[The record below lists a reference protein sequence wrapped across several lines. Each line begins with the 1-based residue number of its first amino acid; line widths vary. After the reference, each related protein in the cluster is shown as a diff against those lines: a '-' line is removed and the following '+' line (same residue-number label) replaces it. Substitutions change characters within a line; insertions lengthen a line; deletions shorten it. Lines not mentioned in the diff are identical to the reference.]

1 MRIYSCEV
9 QSIISKN
16 ELVEVVYHFSK
27 ENNLNVGIKEVEY
40 VVNDLI
46 KNGYLKKADN
56 NMLKTIK
63 HDKNNEY
70 YTIGDEYKIYLIK
83 KVEENKNKQLI
94 KIANLVSCYTVD
106 FKMNLDSALN
116 EIRGF
121 MLQSNK

>member
-27 ENNLNVGIKEVEY
+27 ENNLKVGSEEVEY
-40 VVNDLI
+40 VVNNLI

-56 NMLKTIK
+56 NTLKTIK
-63 HDKNNEY
+63 YDKNNEY

-83 KVEENKNKQLI
+83 KIEEDKNKQLI